1 VRIDALGTEILVRPG
16 TALIR
21 EGDAGRDCFVALDGV
36 ATVERGGVP
45 IAAITAGSI
54 AGELAILD
62 RAPRNATVVA
72 TTAMRVLVLT
82 PSELSE
88 LLNIAP
94 SINATFRQ
102 IADTRRTTAC
112 CELTPAVRNIR

>member
-36 ATVERGGVP
+36 ATDERGGVP
-45 IAAITAGSI
+45 NAAITAGSI
-54 AGELAILD
+54 GGELAILD

-82 PSELSE
+82 PSELHQLFDAVPGLQAVLHE
-88 LLNIAP
+88 LAAN
-94 SINATFRQ
+94 
-102 IADTRRTTAC
+102 RRREPRK
-112 CELTPAVRNIR
+112 ELSGAH